1 MSINVQPNRGCLYV
15 VATPIGHLDDLS
27 PRARA
32 VLAEVALIAAEDTR
46 HTGRMLARLGI
57 RRPLLS
63 LHEHNEAERSA
74 ELFARLEQGEDIALV
89 SDAGTPL
96 ISDPG
101 YPLVRA
107 VRGAGLRVVPIPGP
121 CALIAALSVSGLPT
135 DRFVFE
141 GFLPAKAAARRARL
155 NALEGDPRTLIVY
168 EAIHR
173 LLPALED
180 MTAVFGGEREAC
192 LARELT
198 KLHETVTSGCL
209 SELLIRLEAQPQRQR
224 GEVVLVVAGA
234 KPGEQETDD
243 SALDGLL
250 APLLAEL
257 PLKQAV
263 RIAMRQS
270 GRPRNA
276 VYARALAL
284 REGGEED
291 AVSL

>member
-1 MSINVQPNRGCLYV
+1 MAQLNRGCLYV

-32 VLAEVALIAAEDTR
+32 VLAAVGLIAAEDTR
-46 HTGRMLARLGI
+46 HTGRMLAWLGI

-63 LHEHNEAERSA
+63 LHEHNETERGA
-74 ELFARLEQGEDIALV
+74 ELLARLEQGEDIALV
-89 SDAGTPL
+89 TDAGTPL

-107 VRGAGLRVVPIPGP
+107 VRAAGLRVVPVPGP
-121 CALIAALSVSGLPT
+121 SALIAALSVSGLPT

-155 NALEGDPRTLIVY
+155 KVLKDESRTLIFY

-180 MTAVFGGEREAC
+180 MTTVFGGEREAC

-198 KLHETVTSGCL
+198 KLHETVMSGCL
-209 SELLIRLEAQPQRQR
+209 RELLTRLKAQPQSQR
-224 GEVVLVVAGA
+224 GEIVLVVAGA
-234 KPGEQETDD
+234 KPSEQEIDD
-243 SALDGLL
+243 SALDRLL
-250 APLLAEL
+250 APLLADL
-257 PLKQAV
+257 SLKQAV

-284 REGGEED
+284 REDDGE
-291 AVSL
+291 